1 MNFLTLIISALVYC
15 YRFIRF
21 SFGNFFNAIAYA
33 FINYFSFSGRA
44 TRSQFWYFFL
54 FCILLYLCTLSV
66 SIEGFEEVISSADSS
81 QESSREILT
90 YLLTS
95 WFGLSVMITFIPQ
108 ITLSIRRLHDIGK
121 SGWWYVGLQIVPSLM
136 PNVFPFQFIAIMT
149 LFVFIYIMALEG
161 EEDNSYGPSTLK
173 K

>member
-1 MNFLTLIISALVYC
+1 MNFLTIFISTIVYC

-21 SFGNFFNAIAYA
+21 AFATFFDAVTSA

-44 TRSQFWYFFL
+44 SRSQFWYFFL
-54 FCILLYLCTLSV
+54 FCILLYLFTLSL
-66 SIEGFEEVISSADSS
+66 SIEGLEKVISGADSS

-90 YLLTS
+90 YLVTS

-136 PNVFPFQFIAIMT
+136 PNVFPFQFIAIMA
-149 LFVFIYIMALEG
+149 LFVFIYFMALEG
-161 EEDNSYGPSTLK
+161 EEDNSYGPSKLQK
-173 K
+173 

>member
-1 MNFLTLIISALVYC
+1 MNFLTLIISAFIYC

-21 SFGNFFNAIAYA
+21 SFRNFFNAVVYA
-33 FINYFSFSGRA
+33 FVNYFSFSGRA
-44 TRSQFWYFFL
+44 SRSQFWYFFL
-54 FCILLYLCTLSV
+54 FCILLYLFTLSL
-66 SIEGFEEVISSADSS
+66 SIEGIEEVISNVDSS

-121 SGWWYVGLQIVPSLM
+121 SGWWYVGLQIVPGLM
-136 PNVFPFQFIAIMT
+136 PNVFPFQFIAIMA
-149 LFVFIYIMALEG
+149 LFVFIYFMALEG
-161 EEDNSYGPSTLK
+161 EEDNSYGPNTLK

>member
-15 YRFIRF
+15 YRFIGF
-21 SFGNFFNAIAYA
+21 LFGNFFNAVSSA

-54 FCILLYLCTLSV
+54 FCILLYICTLSV
-66 SIEGFEEVISSADSS
+66 SIEDLEEVISNADSS

-136 PNVFPFQFIAIMT
+136 PNVFPFQFIAIMA
-149 LFVFIYIMALEG
+149 LFVFIYFMALEG
-161 EEDNSYGPSTLK
+161 EEDNPYGPSTLQK
-173 K
+173 